1 MTWTVAAL
9 QKALKAG
16 ETTSEKLV
24 GEALERIAD
33 PKLEGAKVFIKVHR
47 ETALEAARLS
57 DRMRARGSVPSPLAG
72 LPVSIK
78 DLLDIAGE
86 PTPAGSVVLAD
97 APPASLDAP
106 VVARL
111 RAAGAVIMGR
121 TNMTEFAYSGIGANP
136 HYGTPGSPPDRSRVP
151 GGSSAG
157 AGVSV
162 GDHMAVIGIGTDT
175 GGSTRIPAAF
185 CGTVGWKP
193 TAKRVP
199 TEGCVPLSWA
209 LDSIGP
215 LGPSVACCAVADA
228 IIAGEAPVVPTPLPV
243 AGLRLAVATGFP
255 LEGLDPA
262 VAKAFER
269 VLKAL
274 SAAGAKLIETPFTF
288 FQRFL
293 EANAT
298 GGFAAAEAFAW
309 HRKLLARDGNR
320 YDPRVGG
327 RIKRGASISAADYID
342 LIEARKAV
350 IAETDAATAPFDA
363 VVLPTVPI
371 LAPKIADVARD
382 EDFTRFNLLTLRNTA
397 PVNFIDRC
405 AISLPIQEP
414 GQPGIGLM
422 LIGEHG
428 GDKRLF
434 SVAQAV
440 EAAVAL

>member
-1 MTWTVAAL
+1 MSWTVAAL
-9 QKALKAG
+9 QQALTSGA
-16 ETTSEKLV
+16 TTSERLV
-24 GEALERIAD
+24 AETLERIAD
-33 PKLEGAKVFIKVHR
+33 PKREGAKVFIKLHR
-47 ETALEAARLS
+47 EQALEAARLS

-97 APPASLDAP
+97 APPATLDAP

-151 GGSSAG
+151 GGSSSG

-162 GDHMAVIGIGTDT
+162 GDQMAVIGIGTDT

-199 TEGCVPLSWA
+199 TAGCVPLSWA

-215 LGPSVACCAVADA
+215 LGPTVACCAVGDA
-228 IIAGEAPVVPTPLPV
+228 IIAGEAPVVPAPLPI

-262 VAKAFER
+262 VAKAFDR
-269 VLKAL
+269 AL
-274 SAAGAKLIETPFTF
+274 AALGKAGAKLIETRFGF
-288 FQRFL
+288 FDSFL
-293 EANAT
+293 QANAT

-320 YDPRVGG
+320 YDPRVGS
-327 RIKRGASISAADYID
+327 RIQRGAKISAADYID

-350 IAETDAATAPFDA
+350 IAETDLATAPFDA
-363 VVLPTVPI
+363 VLLPTVPI
-371 LAPKIADVARD
+371 LAPKIADIARD
-382 EDFTRFNLLTLRNTA
+382 EDFTRLNLLTLRNTA

-405 AISLPIQEP
+405 AISLPIHEP
-414 GQPGIGLM
+414 GQPGVGLM

-434 SVAQAV
+434 AIAQAV